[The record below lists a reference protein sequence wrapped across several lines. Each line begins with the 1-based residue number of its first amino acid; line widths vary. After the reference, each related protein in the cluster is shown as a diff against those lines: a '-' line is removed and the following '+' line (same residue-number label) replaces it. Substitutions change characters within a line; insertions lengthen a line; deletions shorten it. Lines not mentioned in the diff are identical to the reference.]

1 MKEYHII
8 NEVKE
13 YHIIDG
19 LIKEA
24 TKDNDD
30 EAQEE
35 KDQNE
40 EKNVEMLKQ
49 SSSRVQLKNFMLK
62 NIQTLMTTN
71 SLKKEKQKNL
81 LALTC

>member
-1 MKEYHII
+1 M
-8 NEVKE
+8 KE

-30 EAQEE
+30 EAHEE

-49 SSSRVQLKNFMLK
+49 SSSRVQ
-62 NIQTLMTTN
+62 
-71 SLKKEKQKNL
+71 
-81 LALTC
+81 